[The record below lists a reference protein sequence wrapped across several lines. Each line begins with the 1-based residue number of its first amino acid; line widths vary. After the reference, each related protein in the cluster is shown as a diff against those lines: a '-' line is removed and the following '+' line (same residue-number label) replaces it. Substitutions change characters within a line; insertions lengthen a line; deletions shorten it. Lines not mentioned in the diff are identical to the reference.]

1 MIFLFMVRSY
11 GICRWSHGCESRK
24 FGMMG
29 IMALVA
35 GEMLFWS
42 IIAIPVTV
50 NPSMDAGFP
59 VPVGHSVAFST
70 EASRLVFWNHTAIMI
85 GICIRIITVM
95 AIETSEVQA
104 VGKKHIL
111 VCSERKM

>member
-1 MIFLFMVRSY
+1 
-11 GICRWSHGCESRK
+11 
-24 FGMMG
+24 MMG

-35 GEMLFWS
+35 GKMLFGS

-59 VPVGHSVAFST
+59 VPVGHPVAFST
-70 EASRLVFWNHTAIMI
+70 ESGRLVFRNYTAIMVGKCI
-85 GICIRIITVM
+85 GIITVM
-95 AIETSEVQA
+95 TIETSEIQT

-111 VCSERKM
+111 MSTEGKV